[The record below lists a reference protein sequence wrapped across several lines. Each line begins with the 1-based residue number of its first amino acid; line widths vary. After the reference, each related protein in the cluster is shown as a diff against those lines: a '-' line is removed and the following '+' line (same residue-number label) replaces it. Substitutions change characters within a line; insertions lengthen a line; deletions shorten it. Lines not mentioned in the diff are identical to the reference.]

1 MKELGKPT
9 KSTKP
14 QVEMPETVACAL
26 GNEVP
31 YATFKEHYEDVY
43 KQIEDM
49 EHLLMGRVTFSGKVG
64 TMDFSIRTL
73 KQVERSLIAGAIPA
87 NSDNT
92 LARDMMNY
100 EVYKVALC
108 LVSLGSISLN
118 PTPVTNETVLE
129 DWVKANQDTINTIL
143 DFDEIL
149 LRHVSNIC
157 EDVIQAKQFAFM
169 ELLPN
174 P

>member
-1 MKELGKPT
+1 
-9 KSTKP
+9 
-14 QVEMPETVACAL
+14 
-26 GNEVP
+26 
-31 YATFKEHYEDVY
+31 
-43 KQIEDM
+43 
-49 EHLLMGRVTFSGKVG
+49 
-64 TMDFSIRTL
+64 MDFSVRTL
-73 KQVERSLIAGAIPA
+73 KQVEAFLDRRAIPP

-100 EVYKVALC
+100 ETYKVVLC

-118 PTPVTNETVLE
+118 PTPVTTETVLE
-129 DWVKANQDTINTIL
+129 DWVKANQDAINTVL